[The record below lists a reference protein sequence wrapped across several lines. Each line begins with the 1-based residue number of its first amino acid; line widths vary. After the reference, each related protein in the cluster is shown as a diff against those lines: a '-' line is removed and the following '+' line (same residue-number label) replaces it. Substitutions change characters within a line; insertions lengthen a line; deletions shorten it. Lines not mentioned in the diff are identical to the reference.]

1 VQGIAFSRLS
11 HLKRGINLSHWFSQS
26 TTGDYSENHLQTY
39 NTERDI
45 RIIREMG
52 FDYVRFPIEPAPLLD
67 EEDPSKL
74 KLEYLRRVDSALDM
88 ILANGLNVVVDLHPS
103 DAFKI
108 KLRTDD
114 KQVTTLIRFW
124 RALADHL
131 STRDPDRVFFE
142 ILNEPMVEDS
152 YRWMGIQAKFAAAI
166 REAAPR
172 HTIIATGARWS
183 SIDELLKI
191 EPLSDR
197 NVIYNFHFY
206 EPHTF
211 THQGATWGAEYWPY
225 IKGVH
230 YPSSPESV
238 SNALNSIEQQSARE
252 ALKDYGEKQWNAGH
266 VEELIARAAEWA
278 RKHNVP
284 LMCDEF
290 GVYRA
295 YAPGADRLR
304 WIEDVRAAL
313 ERHGIAWA
321 MWDYAGGFGVVERRE
336 GTAVPD
342 LATLA
347 ALGMQPVRQQGSGRG
362 VGAPR

>member
-1 VQGIAFSRLS
+1 
-11 HLKRGINLSHWFSQS
+11 
-26 TTGDYSENHLQTY
+26 
-39 NTERDI
+39 
-45 RIIREMG
+45 
-52 FDYVRFPIEPAPLLD
+52 
-67 EEDPSKL
+67 
-74 KLEYLRRVDSALDM
+74 
-88 ILANGLNVVVDLHPS
+88 
-103 DAFKI
+103 
-108 KLRTDD
+108 
-114 KQVTTLIRFW
+114 
-124 RALADHL
+124 
-131 STRDPDRVFFE
+131 
-142 ILNEPMVEDS
+142 
-152 YRWMGIQAKFAAAI
+152 MGIQAKFAAAI

-295 YAPGADRLR
+295 FAPGADRLR

-336 GTAVPD
+336 GAAVPD